1 MFRSDVRDQIR
12 PRSASSTQSNF
23 CLNFFGKIFFSNGSE
38 KHLRPIQIRMLMKPT
53 SLKPRDSRVLDEA
66 SPSRWTQ
73 CQVKKSWSAAPA
85 IPKFLQ
91 LKKPEDPQPP
101 LSIPQR
107 PHHPTIPTLHSD
119 DNNRQ
124 QTTDTPALN
133 CLNSSLRICAFLKSF
148 KTCLKPR
155 TPAAN
160 QLNLPASVK
169 SHSGEFLNNFELL
182 SLTAAGFN
190 IFLTAVF
197 ANHLYKCTGK
207 RTHDAKS
214 RS

>member
-1 MFRSDVRDQIR
+1 MFPYFFICNNRCLGLILKKMFRSAVRDRIH

-23 CLNFFGKIFFSNGSE
+23 CLNFFGKIFFFQRKW

-107 PHHPTIPTLHSD
+107 PLHPTIPTLHSD
-119 DNNRQ
+119 DNNNNNRQ
-124 QTTDTPALN
+124 P
-133 CLNSSLRICAFLKSF
+133 
-148 KTCLKPR
+148 
-155 TPAAN
+155 
-160 QLNLPASVK
+160 LP
-169 SHSGEFLNNFELL
+169 
-182 SLTAAGFN
+182 
-190 IFLTAVF
+190 
-197 ANHLYKCTGK
+197 
-207 RTHDAKS
+207 
-214 RS
+214 